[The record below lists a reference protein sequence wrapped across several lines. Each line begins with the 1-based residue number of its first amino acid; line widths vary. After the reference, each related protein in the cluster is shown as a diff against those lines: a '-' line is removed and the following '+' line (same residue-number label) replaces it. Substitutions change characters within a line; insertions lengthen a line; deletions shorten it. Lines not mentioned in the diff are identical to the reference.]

1 MSHPSVR
8 VFVVVLTLVVSL
20 ALAPS
25 LSAQGGRASIS
36 GVVTDSSGAVI
47 PEAAVSAVNT
57 NTGFTVSV
65 NTNGIGAY
73 ALPLLPVGT
82 YDVSVKKEGFKT
94 ELRSGITL
102 TADQAATINITIAV
116 GSVNEQVRVIADAEM
131 INTQNAAL
139 GQVIQ
144 ERSIAELPLN
154 GRNPAS
160 LVLLTPGMIDVLQTG
175 GGVHQGYT
183 TFPTEEGASANGGR
197 QGSTLYVLDGAIN
210 MDNYHLLAAPFPNAD
225 ATQEFRVLGNNF
237 EAQYGFAPGAVVSIV
252 TKSGTNTLHGNA
264 FEFLRNGVLNARDFF
279 QPVRDELKRN
289 QFGASLGGPIKRD
302 KIFFFSNYQ
311 GTRERRRVGGSTA
324 FVPSDAM
331 LQGDFSAYVNAG
343 VTILD
348 PDTGKAA
355 PNGYI
360 SPTRFSPAALKIAES
375 LPRTTDPL
383 GKTTVSGFSNMQDY
397 NEFTVKGDVYLSANH
412 RISGRTFF
420 NDFTQP
426 EQTLNLLNSDRSW
439 LARWQNHSGNYTW
452 TVSPTLL
459 NNFVISYSRLNS
471 NSISGLRDKGGNRI
485 CYSQLIEVADP
496 PNSPCTIEA
505 LWVGGS
511 FGFGQNFNGLNRS
524 TWGVSD
530 SITKT
535 KGRHLIV
542 GGVDVLRQYWDLAT
556 DWLALPIIS
565 FDGGVTGHELSDF
578 LVGRVASYTQGG
590 GEYQRLHATQIG
602 VYVQDQIRVAQ
613 NLTMSAGVRWEPFL
627 APVPS
632 SGRIPVFSPGEQS
645 TRYPNAP
652 VGVVYPGDPGVPD
665 AGVPSGYDYFNPRL
679 GLAWRPGFMK
689 NTSIRAAFGMFTAPI
704 DYSSWNH
711 TADSSPFSTTYD
723 LSAYDPSIKS
733 IKLDHP
739 WANYKPTGGKS
750 PFPPFPDP
758 GSSPPSDTPFTLPM
772 YFQAG
777 FNRNFRLARELSWN
791 FSIERQFG
799 ENCLVR
805 AAYVASEAYHL
816 INGIERNPG
825 FFSAEGAR
833 LLYPQFTSVLEMASW
848 ATSNYQS
855 GQFTV
860 EKRFSKGF
868 QFQSNYTYSKSLD
881 SASIGTLAF
890 TGSVADPFNM
900 RNNRGWSAFNF
911 PHVFVNNFV
920 WELPKL
926 NRLNPFARGVIGGW
940 QLSGIWRMQ
949 SGAPVGIRPGYG
961 NNRSLFQ
968 TGGDRADY
976 VPGEAISVQQGSKND
991 WLHEFFST
999 SAFQP
1004 NAPGTLGNTPRYLFH
1019 GPRTN
1024 SWDLGISKN
1033 LMARDRYKLQFRWE
1047 MFNAFNTP
1055 SFSTPVNTVTSAQF
1069 GEILSTGTVPPRVM
1083 QGALKL
1089 SF

>member
-348 PDTGKAA
+348 PDTGKPA

-602 VYVQDQIRVAQ
+602 VYVLGFRQLPAVALRARVAH
-613 NLTMSAGVRWEPFL
+613 
-627 APVPS
+627 
-632 SGRIPVFSPGEQS
+632 GR
-645 TRYPNAP
+645 
-652 VGVVYPGDPGVPD
+652 
-665 AGVPSGYDYFNPRL
+665 
-679 GLAWRPGFMK
+679 
-689 NTSIRAAFGMFTAPI
+689 
-704 DYSSWNH
+704 
-711 TADSSPFSTTYD
+711 
-723 LSAYDPSIKS
+723 
-733 IKLDHP
+733 
-739 WANYKPTGGKS
+739 
-750 PFPPFPDP
+750 
-758 GSSPPSDTPFTLPM
+758 SD
-772 YFQAG
+772 
-777 FNRNFRLARELSWN
+777 
-791 FSIERQFG
+791 
-799 ENCLVR
+799 V
-805 AAYVASEAYHL
+805 SE
-816 INGIERNPG
+816 
-825 FFSAEGAR
+825 
-833 LLYPQFTSVLEMASW
+833 
-848 ATSNYQS
+848 
-855 GQFTV
+855 
-860 EKRFSKGF
+860 
-868 QFQSNYTYSKSLD
+868 
-881 SASIGTLAF
+881 
-890 TGSVADPFNM
+890 
-900 RNNRGWSAFNF
+900 
-911 PHVFVNNFV
+911 
-920 WELPKL
+920 
-926 NRLNPFARGVIGGW
+926 
-940 QLSGIWRMQ
+940 
-949 SGAPVGIRPGYG
+949 
-961 NNRSLFQ
+961 
-968 TGGDRADY
+968 
-976 VPGEAISVQQGSKND
+976 
-991 WLHEFFST
+991 
-999 SAFQP
+999 
-1004 NAPGTLGNTPRYLFH
+1004 
-1019 GPRTN
+1019 
-1024 SWDLGISKN
+1024 
-1033 LMARDRYKLQFRWE
+1033 
-1047 MFNAFNTP
+1047 
-1055 SFSTPVNTVTSAQF
+1055 
-1069 GEILSTGTVPPRVM
+1069 
-1083 QGALKL
+1083 
-1089 SF
+1089 